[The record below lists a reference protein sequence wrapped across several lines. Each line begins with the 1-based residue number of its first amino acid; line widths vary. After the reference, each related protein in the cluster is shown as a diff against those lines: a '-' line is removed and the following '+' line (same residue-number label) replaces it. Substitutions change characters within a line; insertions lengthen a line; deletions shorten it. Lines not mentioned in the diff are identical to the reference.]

1 MRCCSNCLQNTG
13 RDLSLA
19 NWLKLCV
26 VLGGALGAAL
36 LSALP
41 ASAALEFCNR
51 SSYLLDAASAHE
63 VEDGFLVQGWFKLN
77 PGECKKV
84 FSENLGDKEHYA
96 FARTR
101 PAHGASRRL
110 TSGDR
115 MLCIDTVD
123 FSFVSAN
130 GCTDRGLQKVE
141 FARVATDGRN
151 DWTAT
156 FSESGNYDDKRA
168 RIAGTQRLLR
178 ELGYEPGSVD
188 GFSGGRTT
196 RAIKEFQ
203 KANGLTDDGKVN
215 TSLFRALEAAGEQRQ
230 RRSGFHFCNDTQLL
244 VWAAIGYRQSDEWR
258 SSGWI
263 RVPAGNCAPAMTS
276 ALDEPVYYAYAEAV
290 TEDGET
296 ATRND
301 VPLVWGG
308 DRSFCTKPTRF
319 FIRGRTNCAARGY
332 DEVPFQEVDVSGQET
347 HTMRLR

>member
-1 MRCCSNCLQNTG
+1 M
-13 RDLSLA
+13 
-19 NWLKLCV
+19 KCV
-26 VLGGALGAAL
+26 FAAAGAFVAAL
-36 LSALP
+36 LMAVP
-41 ASAALEFCNR
+41 ANAALEFCNR
-51 SSYLLDAASAHE
+51 SSYLLDAASAHGVDE
-63 VEDGFLVQGWFKLN
+63 GYLVQGWFKLN
-77 PGECKKV
+77 PGECKTV
-84 FSENLGDKEHYA
+84 VPENLGDGEYYA

-115 MLCIDTVD
+115 MLCIDTTD

-141 FARVATDGRN
+141 FARISTDGRK

-156 FSESGNYDDKRA
+156 FSESGNYDNKRA

-196 RAIKEFQ
+196 RAIKDFQ
-203 KANGLTDDGKVN
+203 KANGLKNDGAVN
-215 TSLFRALEAAGEQRQ
+215 AKLFAALEAAGEQRQ

-276 ALDEPVYYAYAEAV
+276 ALEEPIYYAYAEAV
-290 TEDGET
+290 TDGGDV

-301 VPLVWGG
+301 VPMVWGG

>member
-1 MRCCSNCLQNTG
+1 MV
-13 RDLSLA
+13 
-19 NWLKLCV
+19 KLC
-26 VLGGALGAAL
+26 GAAMGL
-36 LSALP
+36 LVTGLLFAAP
-41 ASAALEFCNR
+41 ANAALEFCNR
-51 SSYLLDAASAHE
+51 SSYLLDAASAHQ
-63 VEDGFLVQGWFKLN
+63 VDAGFLVQGWFKLD
-77 PGECKKV
+77 PGQCKTV
-84 FSENLGDKEHYA
+84 VSEDLGTGEYYA

-101 PAHGASRRL
+101 QAHGASRRL

-115 MLCIDTVD
+115 MLCIDTTD
-123 FSFVSAN
+123 FSFVSAD

-141 FARVATDGRN
+141 FARIDTDGRK

-178 ELGYEPGSVD
+178 ELGYKPGSVD

-203 KANGLTDDGKVN
+203 KANGLKDDGKVN
-215 TSLFRALEAAGEQRQ
+215 AKLFQALEAAGEQRQ

-290 TEDGET
+290 TQSGEV

>member
-1 MRCCSNCLQNTG
+1 MVRG
-13 RDLSLA
+13 LSLA
-19 NWLKLCV
+19 DWTRIGVALAGV
-26 VLGGALGAAL
+26 VTAAVL
-36 LSALP
+36 FAAP
-41 ASAALEFCNR
+41 AQAALEFCNR
-51 SSYLLDAASAHE
+51 SSYLLDAASAHQ
-63 VEDGFLVQGWFKLN
+63 VEGGYLVQGWLTLD
-77 PGECKKV
+77 PGQCKTAV
-84 FSENLGDKEHYA
+84 EENLGDGEYYA

-115 MLCIDTVD
+115 MLCIDTTD

-141 FARVATDGRN
+141 FARVDTEGRS

-156 FSESGNYDDKRA
+156 FTESGNYDDKRA
-168 RIAGTQRLLR
+168 RIAGAQRLLR
-178 ELGYEPGSVD
+178 ELDYEPGSID

-203 KANGLTDDGKVN
+203 KANGLPDDGKV
-215 TSLFRALEAAGEQRQ
+215 TQDLFAALEAAGERRQ
-230 RRSGFHFCNDTQLL
+230 RRAGFHFCNDTQLL
-244 VWAAIGYRQSDEWR
+244 VWAAIGYRKSDEWR

-290 TEDGET
+290 TEGGDV
-296 ATRND
+296 ATRNE

-347 HTMRLR
+347 YTMRLR